1 MATIQKIEDFEA
13 WVKARELNLLI
24 HNTVADHVYAFLP
37 DLRHQMRKSS
47 RSCMANLAEG
57 FTRKG
62 NKEFLNFISIAKG
75 SLIELKSD
83 VYASIDQNLISKPL
97 FDEIMAL
104 IEMVDKLSN
113 GMSRYLGAKI
123 KRDAIK

>member
-13 WVKARELNLLI
+13 WVKSRELNLLI
-24 HNTVADHVYAFLP
+24 HKTVADNVYASLP

-62 NKEFLNFISIAKG
+62 NKEFLHFISIAKG
-75 SLIELKSD
+75 SLMEVKSD
-83 VYASIDQNLISKPL
+83 VYASLDQNLISKTR

-113 GMSRYLGAKI
+113 GMSRYLVAKI
-123 KRDAIK
+123 KRDGTK